1 MLTPLI
7 QNNLEF
13 PQPSIILDDDTIVL
27 RLKGDEVGDIHIRG
41 LIDITIDDSRFEV
54 QAIPTQIG
62 FYDGVLKLLDDVF
75 INSPE
80 VFNITISGTT
90 LLNNSEYSV
99 TFSINPISQ
108 RIPTSPIF
116 PTKPET
122 QERYEYRSDV
132 PPLSINIHWQLEILP
147 SNKIM
152 VPGCEPT
159 SALSSVKLSSWLAA
173 SGCKNVLV
181 NVSDVLEAIPGSYL
195 KYGNNFGRGGMR
207 QRWLVLPPIDPDCPC
222 SEYPDYYRILREL
235 ASEEAP
241 VEETYDACNISG
253 MGYCPSPDF
262 VEPPPDDPYQEEGT
276 FPVGGGVLPPI
287 PPWGQSGT

>member
-1 MLTPLI
+1 M
-7 QNNLEF
+7 
-13 PQPSIILDDDTIVL
+13 
-27 RLKGDEVGDIHIRG
+27 
-41 LIDITIDDSRFEV
+41 
-54 QAIPTQIG
+54 
-62 FYDGVLKLLDDVF
+62 
-75 INSPE
+75 
-80 VFNITISGTT
+80 SGCGKMAK
-90 LLNNSEYSV
+90 Y
-99 TFSINPISQ
+99 
-108 RIPTSPIF
+108 IPTSPVF
-116 PTKPET
+116 PVKPET
-122 QERYEYRSDV
+122 LERISDE
-132 PPLSINIHWQLEILP
+132 PKPLPLNIDIHWQLEVLP

-222 SEYPDYYRILREL
+222 TEYPDYYRILREL

-262 VEPPPDDPYQEEGT
+262 IEPPPDDPYQEEGT